1 MAWSIAYLFLRPFL
15 VLKHKL
21 CWFDPASPLQ
31 DLALG
36 ESWGREAMLSQG
48 MTSVVSLEK
57 EASVGSPGMVTF
69 ESQERVASVVS
80 RGREAV
86 SRGRE
91 ALVGSRE
98 MVAFVSRERVSS
110 VRSRGREALVGSQG
124 MVAFGSQERVS
135 SVVSRGREALV
146 GSQGMVPFGSRVSS
160 VVSQEMVALSWI
172 LAFFFWGG
180 TSRFLALDISLARQL
195 DSAQFWWETSMNL

>member
-57 EASVGSPGMVTF
+57 EASVGSPGMVAF

-98 MVAFVSRERVSS
+98 MVAFVS
-110 VRSRGREALVGSQG
+110 
-124 MVAFGSQERVS
+124 QERVS
-135 SVVSRGREALV
+135 SVGSRGREALV

-160 VVSQEMVALSWI
+160 VVSQGMVALSWV
-172 LAFFFWGG
+172 FFWGG
-180 TSRFLALDISLARQL
+180 TSCFLALDISLARQL

>member
-31 DLALG
+31 DLALR

-48 MTSVVSLEK
+48 MTSVVSLGK
-57 EASVGSPGMVTF
+57 EASVRSPGMVAF
-69 ESQERVASVVS
+69 ESRERVASV
-80 RGREAV
+80 V

-110 VRSRGREALVGSQG
+110 VGSRGREALVGSQG

-160 VVSQEMVALSWI
+160 VVGQGMVELSWV